1 MSITSSTN
9 HPKSRPTLVHSNH
22 HQKLTQK
29 VDSIPNFDESRVDLK
44 TDKNVPKISTKGGVK
59 APFPVKLMELLN
71 HIDQEEPGLAD
82 IVSWQPNG
90 KYFKVHDKETFEK
103 LVQPRFFAQTSYTSF
118 RRQLNLWN
126 FKRVKRDSFS
136 QDAEDKSDDIG
147 SYYHADFVRD
157 DPYRCRLMRKPRDS
171 KASPSKSRNRRIMTT
186 MKPRTSSTVPSLL
199 LKDSIKEDREYCL
212 SPYPPLD
219 EPTSVSYHCIP
230 PTPSLSWSESTESE
244 GFLNAYSTCT
254 NHSSNSNKWARQGYV
269 LSSRPSHHHFYKDP
283 NCYAPSHGLDFMM
296 QDIEPI
302 EDLGEALP
310 MTSKT
315 VALYL
320 KEVLGGLDD

>member
-1 MSITSSTN
+1 MNITSSTN
-9 HPKSRPTLVHSNH
+9 HPKSRHTLVHSNH

-126 FKRVKRDSFS
+126 FKRVKRDSIS

-147 SYYHADFVRD
+147 SYHHSDFVRD

-171 KASPSKSRNRRIMTT
+171 KASPSKSRNRRIMKT
-186 MKPRTSSTVPSLL
+186 
-199 LKDSIKEDREYCL
+199 IEGL
-212 SPYPPLD
+212 SPCPQLD
-219 EPTSVSYHCIP
+219 ESASVSYQCIP
-230 PTPSLSWSESTESE
+230 PAPSLSWSESTESE
-244 GFLNAYSTCT
+244 GSLNAYSTCT
-254 NHSSNSNKWARQGYV
+254 NHSSNSNKWASQGYV
-269 LSSRPSHHHFYKDP
+269 LYSRPSHHHFYKDP
-283 NCYAPSHGLDFMM
+283 NCCAPSHGLDFMM

-320 KEVLGGLDD
+320 KEVLGGLDN